1 MEWEYAVIV
10 RERSRQ
16 IGRMIRILKET
27 ENYIAVRKPAGMAT
41 QSGKLGQMDL
51 VNQVLNE
58 LAARQRRERR
68 LQGKTGLPEA
78 PYLAVI
84 NRLDQPVEGIVLFAK
99 NPKAAAKLSEML
111 RNHEIRKEYLAVV
124 CLIEKKGPS
133 GNDIKMTGRIEPD
146 AGNEMTGRIEP
157 GDGIEMTGRIE
168 PGNEME
174 MARDMNPEDGKWH
187 ELSDFMARDGRG
199 NTSRIV
205 HEGTPGAQKA
215 ILQYRMLKMSGAEQ
229 TGMKRALLL
238 VDLDTGRHHQIRLQ
252 LSHAGM
258 PIVGDRKDGI
268 ESGRGTDFAEKRRGE
283 HGDFPALCAFR
294 LIFTDPWSR
303 ERVEI
308 RNLPEGKNFASI
320 GEIRMAEI

>member
-168 PGNEME
+168 PGNEM
-174 MARDMNPEDGKWH
+174 
-187 ELSDFMARDGRG
+187 
-199 NTSRIV
+199 
-205 HEGTPGAQKA
+205 
-215 ILQYRMLKMSGAEQ
+215 
-229 TGMKRALLL
+229 
-238 VDLDTGRHHQIRLQ
+238 
-252 LSHAGM
+252 
-258 PIVGDRKDGI
+258 
-268 ESGRGTDFAEKRRGE
+268 
-283 HGDFPALCAFR
+283 
-294 LIFTDPWSR
+294 
-303 ERVEI
+303 
-308 RNLPEGKNFASI
+308 
-320 GEIRMAEI
+320 